1 MIKLNSVYKSFN
13 GTQILKNL
21 TSGFSEKTVY
31 CVMGKSGIGKTT
43 LLNII
48 SGMLEPDSGSVSGTE
63 KLKKSFVFQENRLIP
78 HLSAYNNLKFVT
90 DDEKKITEALK
101 LSRLLDDKE
110 KTPEEMSGGMKRR
123 LAIARAAAFEGDI
136 FFIDEPL
143 YGLDIKTSQDILS
156 MIKKMLTGKTA
167 FIITHSTAEA
177 YFLADKIIFLNSSP
191 VSELII
197 KDISCFSS
205 PEEIEEFI

>member
-13 GTQILKNL
+13 GTEILKNL

-48 SGMLEPDSGSVSGTE
+48 SGMLEPDSGSVSGTG

-90 DDEKKITEALK
+90 DDGKKITEALK

-156 MIKKMLTGKTA
+156 MIKKTVQVA
-167 FIITHSTAEA
+167 
-177 YFLADKIIFLNSSP
+177 
-191 VSELII
+191 
-197 KDISCFSS
+197 
-205 PEEIEEFI
+205 

>member
-13 GTQILKNL
+13 GTEILKNL

-90 DDEKKITEALK
+90 DDGKKITEALK

>member
-13 GTQILKNL
+13 GTEILKNL
-21 TSGFSEKTVY
+21 SSGFSEKTVY

-90 DDEKKITEALK
+90 DDGKKITEALK

-205 PEEIEEFI
+205 PEEIEKFI

>member
-13 GTQILKNL
+13 GTEILKNL
-21 TSGFSEKTVY
+21 SSDFSEKTVY

-90 DDEKKITEALK
+90 DDGKKITEALK
-101 LSRLLDDKE
+101 LSCLLDDKE

-205 PEEIEEFI
+205 PEEIEKFI

>member
-13 GTQILKNL
+13 GTEILKNL

-143 YGLDIKTSQDILS
+143 YSLDIKTSQDILS

-205 PEEIEEFI
+205 PEEIEKFI

>member
-13 GTQILKNL
+13 GTEILKNL
-21 TSGFSEKTVY
+21 SSDFSEKTVY

-90 DDEKKITEALK
+90 DDGKKITEALK

-156 MIKKMLTGKTA
+156 MIKKMLIGKTA

>member
-13 GTQILKNL
+13 GTEILKNL

-90 DDEKKITEALK
+90 DDGKKITEALK

-205 PEEIEEFI
+205 PEEIEKFI

>member
-13 GTQILKNL
+13 GTEILKNL
-21 TSGFSEKTVY
+21 SSGFSEKTVY

-90 DDEKKITEALK
+90 DDGKKITEALK

>member
-13 GTQILKNL
+13 GTEILKNL

-48 SGMLEPDSGSVSGTE
+48 SGMLEPDSGSVSGTG

-90 DDEKKITEALK
+90 DDGKKITEALK